1 MHVKKIIQPTKET
14 KQTSQLD
21 YWYLSLVLTLMLY
34 MSIVFHDNH
43 FIWQNHELADTSCFV
58 LFSHFRLCFRISP
71 LQSRQNNTMFMIA
84 IATDKHTNTIR
95 KGGVKAGD
103 SYEYA

>member
-43 FIWQNHELADTSCFV
+43 FIWQNHELADTS
-58 LFSHFRLCFRISP
+58 P